1 MSDAMVC
8 FIFCCPG
15 RSMRS
20 NTSSTRGTRLGYLPG
35 KCTWDM
41 SQERPHGTFPRR
53 ERMGHIPGATS
64 WDISQVCASGILPMR
79 WGMRPFFCFLCW
91 GKEIVTVRACVACTY
106 TQIRYMCVCECVCC
120 FKWLKGLVLKTHQHE
135 IDRWGHGSQAG
146 RWLIANKGI
155 DVHAQTKGP
164 VSLEV
169 IAKRKVKHQQHTER
183 KILQSKDLH
192 YFSEALQ

>member
-1 MSDAMVC
+1 MGYFPGVC
-8 FIFCCPG
+8 VWD
-15 RSMRS
+15 
-20 NTSSTRGTRLGYLPG
+20 TS
-35 KCTWDM
+35 
-41 SQERPHGTFPRR
+41 HA
-53 ERMGHIPGATS
+53 MGHAAFLL
-64 WDISQVCASGILPMR
+64 ISVLGERNCNSASMCSLHIHPN
-79 WGMRPFFCFLCW
+79 
-91 GKEIVTVRACVACTY
+91 TVYV
-106 TQIRYMCVCECVCC
+106 CVCC